1 MGVRNALLFFALG
14 AVLVLASSACGGSDE
29 TASSASPT
37 VTWADGVCSA
47 LSTYKTTLKEAGST
61 LKSGAVSTQGFET
74 MGQSGKG
81 ASTTFQDDLQQ
92 LDKPQTQAAQTVSQ
106 TLTDLSSALSKDAEA
121 IRAAGADGLLEHM
134 SVVSTTLLAAQDH
147 VKAAVDQLE
156 AADAKGELSDAF
168 SQAPACDAFSNL
180 YPDGVAAWRARST
193 RVAMAREHLRPRT
206 CRR

>member
-14 AVLVLASSACGGSDE
+14 AVLVLGSSACGGSDE

-74 MGQSGKG
+74 MAQSVKD

-121 IRAAGADGLLEHM
+121 IRDAGADGLLEHM
-134 SVVSTTLLAAQDH
+134 SVVSTTLLQAQDQ
-147 VKAAVDQLE
+147 VKTAVDQLE
-156 AADAKGELSDAF
+156 AADAKGEVSAAF
-168 SQAPACDAFSNL
+168 AQAPACDAFSNL
-180 YPDGVAAWRARST
+180 
-193 RVAMAREHLRPRT
+193 
-206 CRR
+206 